1 LGGALGAHALSTEPG
16 VLLFHNGTV
25 ITLDGESGLAKAVLV
40 REGRVAEVGGPELV
54 ERVGGAAK
62 QIDLGGRVVVPGF
75 IDAHNHFSFSA
86 FQPDM
91 VDCSTPPLES
101 LVDVL
106 ATVARHCEGVPA
118 DAWVRGWGF
127 HSSQVR
133 EGRNPTRGELDEV
146 APENPVV
153 IIDVSFHACYVNSR
167 ALELTGLS
175 RHTPD
180 PPRGSIGRDR
190 AGEPNGTL
198 LESAS
203 DLPQRDSWLEYIARD
218 RDRAV
223 DLLERQCRRFLAL
236 GITTVGDALVLPP
249 AADLYLRTKQAGKL
263 LLSVTQLHGGETFFD
278 PPRPDRRDV
287 DLHAGDGDLLHGG
300 IVKIF
305 MDGAYPSP
313 AIDRLSEDGCL
324 RSAGET
330 NYTPE
335 ELAEL
340 VLLAAGND
348 LDIAIHCGGNR
359 AVERALDAFAVVR
372 ERYPATDIT
381 LRIEHSFIGG
391 PGQAERFA
399 DLGVHLVT
407 QPGLARA
414 YGHVF
419 AGLRGEDQS
428 DKLTLFPT
436 RSMLDAGVLV
446 AGSSD
451 YPCGGGLAPL
461 EIMSA
466 AVERRL
472 ADGEPIDPDEAVGRE
487 DALRMHTVNAARAC
501 NRERI
506 EGSIT
511 PGKRANLVVLDG
523 SPLESDPRAVTVLQT
538 WVDGELRYSADSEL

>member
-54 ERVGGAAK
+54 ERVGGTASS
-62 QIDLGGRVVVPGF
+62 IDLAGRVVVPGF

-101 LVDVL
+101 LEEVL
-106 ATVARHCEGVPA
+106 VNVARHCEGVPA
-118 DAWVRGWGF
+118 DVWVRGWGF

-133 EGRNPTRGELDEV
+133 EGRNPTRRELDEV

-153 IIDVSFHACYVNSR
+153 LVDVSFHACYVNSR

-180 PPRGSIGRDR
+180 PPGGSIGRER
-190 AGEPNGTL
+190 SGEPNGTL

-218 RDRAV
+218 RDRAL
-223 DLLERQCRRFLAL
+223 DLVERQCRRFLAL
-236 GITTVGDALVLPP
+236 GITTVADALVLPP
-249 AADLYLRTKQAGKL
+249 AADLYRRAKRAGRL

-313 AIDRLSEDGCL
+313 AIDRWHEDGCVT
-324 RSAGET
+324 SAGVT

-335 ELAEL
+335 ELTGL
-340 VLLAAGND
+340 VLLAADND
-348 LDIAIHCGGNR
+348 LDIAIHCSGNR
-359 AVERALDAFAVVR
+359 AVEQALDSLATVR
-372 ERYPATDIT
+372 RRHPAKDTT
-381 LRIEHSFIGG
+381 LRIEHSFIGRH
-391 PGQAERFA
+391 GQAERFA
-399 DLGVHLVT
+399 DLGVHLVS

-419 AGLRGEDQS
+419 AGLRGEGQS
-428 DKLTLFPT
+428 DLTLFPA
-436 RSMLDAGVLV
+436 RSMLDAGVVV

-461 EIMSA
+461 SAMSA

-472 ADGEPIDPDEAVGRE
+472 ADGEPIDPEEAVDRE
-487 DALRMHTVNAARAC
+487 DALRMYTVNAARAC
-501 NRERI
+501 NRETI

-511 PGKRANLVVLDG
+511 PGKRANLVVLDR